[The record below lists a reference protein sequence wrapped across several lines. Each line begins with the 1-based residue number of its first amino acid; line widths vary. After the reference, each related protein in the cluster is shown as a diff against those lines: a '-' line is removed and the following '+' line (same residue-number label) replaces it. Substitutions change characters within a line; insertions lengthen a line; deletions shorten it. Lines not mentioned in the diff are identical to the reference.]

1 MVRVVVILLTIGGI
15 LACPLVCREC
25 CHEVGRGDSQGDSDP
40 CHAHSC
46 VCKGA
51 VQPPH
56 DPEPDAAAAGL
67 ADATVT
73 CPAAAL
79 PQADSIGVEVLSR
92 CGDGPPLA
100 RLESGRAMRLVFGSL
115 VL

>member
-1 MVRVVVILLTIGGI
+1 VVRVVMILLTIGGI
-15 LACPLVCREC
+15 VACPLVCRDY
-25 CHEVGRGDSQGDSDP
+25 CHEVGPGDSQGDSDP

-56 DPEPDAAAAGL
+56 DPEPDAAAAGA

-79 PQADSIGVEVLSR
+79 PQAANIGVEVLSR
-92 CGDGPPLA
+92 CGDGPPRT
-100 RLESGRAMRLVFGSL
+100 RLESGRVMRLVYQSL